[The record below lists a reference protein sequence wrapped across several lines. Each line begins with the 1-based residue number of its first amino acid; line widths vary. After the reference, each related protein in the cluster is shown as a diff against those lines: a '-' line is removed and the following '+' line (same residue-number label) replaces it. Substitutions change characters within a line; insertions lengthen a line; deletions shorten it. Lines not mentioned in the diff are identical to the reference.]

1 MLPPN
6 WDFQDYPYLNS
17 LYHTIATVLIPC
29 MLLEFVSV
37 FVDHPEVMF
46 YYHEIP
52 PVLHDRYPN
61 DSSRGMS
68 HMHGVDVDRDVI
80 ILWIVMRPSCSSPIL
95 FKDGTRYAEER
106 ERRRGF
112 ESYQPAKSHDLV
124 HD

>member
-6 WDFQDYPYLNS
+6 WDFRDYPYLNS

-61 DSSRGMS
+61 DSLRGMS
-68 HMHGVDVDRDVI
+68 HRHGVDVDRDVI
-80 ILWIVMRPSCSSPIL
+80 ILWIAMRPSCSSPIQHL
-95 FKDGTRYAEER
+95 PLDTTKRRETR
-106 ERRRGF
+106 G
-112 ESYQPAKSHDLV
+112 
-124 HD
+124 

>member
-1 MLPPN
+1 MYTSSLVWALDFALMLPPN
-6 WDFQDYPYLNS
+6 WDFRDYPYLNS

-61 DSSRGMS
+61 DSLRGMS
-68 HMHGVDVDRDVI
+68 HRHGVDVDRDVI
-80 ILWIVMRPSCSSPIL
+80 ILWIAMRPSCSSPIQHL
-95 FKDGTRYAEER
+95 PLDTTKRRETR
-106 ERRRGF
+106 G
-112 ESYQPAKSHDLV
+112 
-124 HD
+124 